1 MNSNGSA
8 MERIDAAEVKA
19 VAKARMRENGNYKR
33 TALMIGLYMLLV
45 NVPVML
51 MNYLSVGFID
61 LSKLDTGALGLL
73 NTRLMLFQLLISLL
87 LAPAFELSKARFM
100 LKTMRESAGSPSD
113 LFDGLGRGSY
123 FVAIRSMLWRGF
135 MMYIWTMMPISIMVN
150 GLVMGGVMFALIGM
164 VLLMVI
170 MINRTLAYSQQFYLL
185 AEKPRMGA
193 MMSLKLST
201 IFMHGR
207 AWELFK
213 LELRMILYILPPML
227 PNIAAMFLPSD
238 SPLFGIA
245 MSLCTIL
252 LSALCLPAAEAATA
266 EYFLRLKGIMESS
279 AARMRAEAFGESN
292 PFSDAQPG
300 NGEQPGSGEQ
310 SESGSLPG
318 GKQPAGSG
326 DNEGDSGEV
335 GH

>member
-150 GLVMGGVMFALIGM
+150 GLVMGGVMFALIGI

-170 MINRTLAYSQQFYLL
+170 VVNRTLAYSQQFYLL
-185 AEKPRMGA
+185 AENPRMGA
-193 MMSLKLST
+193 IMSLRLST

-238 SPLFGIA
+238 SQLFGIA

-266 EYFLRLKGIMESS
+266 EYFLRLKGIMERS
-279 AARMRAEAFGESN
+279 AARMRAEAFGDGN
-292 PFSDAQPG
+292 PFGDAQPG
-300 NGEQPGSGEQ
+300 NSEQPGSGEQ

-318 GKQPAGSG
+318 GEQPAGSG